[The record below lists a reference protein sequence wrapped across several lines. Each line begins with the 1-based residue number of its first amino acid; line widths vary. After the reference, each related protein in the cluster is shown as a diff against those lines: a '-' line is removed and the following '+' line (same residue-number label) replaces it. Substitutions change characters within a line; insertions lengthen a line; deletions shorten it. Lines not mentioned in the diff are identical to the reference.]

1 MVSVDIFR
9 QFYTYLANKSNV
21 GNTMTTP
28 QYNINCFQAM
38 MIPYAKD
45 YETFVSTGVVSQ
57 YLQGFLKGGT
67 ESYVFNSL
75 SVNQIIPYPSDFQ
88 YVSSVG
94 TYYNQ
99 TQNDATLVDNVAWRE
114 MFRPNSLNAPTTRF
128 PKYQQIGSGIVIAPA
143 NITGYMD
150 YFYTPPQPVWNY
162 TIVNNRQVFNPTG
175 SVNLDIDAWATNMV
189 MAHFLQFVGIN
200 LQDNAIAGFAQAF
213 TAETNLP
220 L

>member
-88 YVSSVG
+88 YVSSV
-94 TYYNQ
+94 
-99 TQNDATLVDNVAWRE
+99 
-114 MFRPNSLNAPTTRF
+114 
-128 PKYQQIGSGIVIAPA
+128 
-143 NITGYMD
+143 
-150 YFYTPPQPVWNY
+150 
-162 TIVNNRQVFNPTG
+162 
-175 SVNLDIDAWATNMV
+175 
-189 MAHFLQFVGIN
+189 
-200 LQDNAIAGFAQAF
+200 
-213 TAETNLP
+213 
-220 L
+220 